1 VCARSDRPPLFGSK
15 YAHVF
20 FEMNL
25 LDVVPVR
32 MAMAW
37 GSRCFWC
44 FSVRCVVRWFCVL
57 EDFL

>member
-1 VCARSDRPPLFGSK
+1 
-15 YAHVF
+15 
-20 FEMNL
+20 MNL

-37 GSRCFWC
+37 GSHGFWC

-57 EDFL
+57 EDFLYCYRFLFPMMFKFDDSTS

>member
-1 VCARSDRPPLFGSK
+1 VCRPLVGPRLFGSK
-15 YAHVF
+15 YVHVF

-25 LDVVPVR
+25 VDVVPVR

-44 FSVRCVVRWFCVL
+44 FSVGRAVA
-57 EDFL
+57 